1 MPFMNYEFPNSN
13 YYDTDLRELVHLYKE
28 LKGIYE
34 SLEKEIQDTIDFVN
48 NFEQHADELID
59 ERIKVALSLYLQR
72 LMRLEEKVKELEEKL
87 NQDDGVLGMIESL
100 KTAVADLQR
109 QINDTNHLLAAEIQT
124 VRELLHQYKYEIDS
138 YVDSKVSLLEQYIKD
153 TVTKV
158 DRLDVIS
165 PITGLFEPIQKVLD
179 EMYNILVRSF
189 ALTAQQYDSLR
200 LTAKQYDLYGITAY
214 EYDTH
219 SYFELYFKLTTNLM
233 LSPFSGKM
241 EKIEDVVNDL
251 TNLHKC
257 ALTAQEYDDRQI
269 SAGDY
274 DGMEITAFVY
284 DWWGFIVVRKIT
296 AGLYDALR
304 LEAQVYDNKLIT
316 AKEYDRWAGS
326 LYDLTLSGCNTTS
339 CGDYQL
345 LAQQI
350 ADMTSRVNAVAS
362 ARKGTTYV
370 LEVEQGETE
379 AFFQTPNVYEDT
391 LVRIESTVKPSMIM
405 VLPHEGV
412 KTKWPESA
420 TRYGNLSYNVS
431 LDQPESGWNPKL
443 TDKDYDEFKEEISQ
457 IKDQISVI
465 RGVKSGSTFVSQ
477 KEPGLLDAYVE
488 TDIVDDESFVDI
500 MSDKQPLKIAVIP
513 KEGVHILWGENV
525 RDDTVAFNV
534 TVHNKN

>member
-87 NQDDGVLGMIESL
+87 NQDDGVLGMIEIL
-100 KTAVADLQR
+100 KTTVADLQR

-525 RDDTVAFNV
+525 RNDTVAFNV

>member
-59 ERIKVALSLYLQR
+59 ERINVALSLYLQR
-72 LMRLEEKVKELEEKL
+72 LIRLEEKVKELEEKL

-100 KTAVADLQR
+100 KNTVADLQR
-109 QINDTNHLLAAEIQT
+109 QINDTNHLLAAEIQA

-251 TNLHKC
+251 ANLHKC

-269 SAGDY
+269 TAGDY

-326 LYDLTLSGCNTTS
+326 LYDMTLSGCNTTS

>member
-87 NQDDGVLGMIESL
+87 NQDDGVLGMIEIL
-100 KTAVADLQR
+100 KNTVADLQR

-525 RDDTVAFNV
+525 RNDTVAFNV

>member
-28 LKGIYE
+28 IKGIYE

-87 NQDDGVLGMIESL
+87 NQDDGVLGMIEIL
-100 KTAVADLQR
+100 KTTVADLQR

-525 RDDTVAFNV
+525 RNDTVAFNV